1 MTKDNIFEELGTRE
15 VDYTETEHKKLEN
28 CLQAIN
34 KNVHAGVT
42 E

>member
-15 VDYTETEHKKLEN
+15 MDYIETEHKKLEN

-34 KNVHAGVT
+34 KNEHARVT
-42 E
+42 Q